1 MRIIDM
7 IPRMISYKLTALNR
21 LQKLVVEITRKSG
34 PFLQPL
40 VKPDLQ

>member
-1 MRIIDM
+1 M
-7 IPRMISYKLTALNR
+7 IPRMISYKFAALYC
-21 LQKLVVEITRKSG
+21 LQKRVVEITRKSG